1 MIPNEYHKLLAAQ
14 ILGCDIE
21 RLDAAIREET
31 GHGLMSYLKANL
43 PKKHG
48 GNLKFKN
55 FNLVRFAFKDHCDY
69 VGKEPAHDGAA
80 AKVWGLTTRRTT
92 DGGGVAEGWCNDKQL
107 FAVTANSFSR
117 VQNLAI
123 SALHGYIGRT
133 RRAHNK
139 KKPAKVYD
147 PAVGTGDFLNNVLID
162 PPLNGG
168 AE

>member
-1 MIPNEYHKLLAAQ
+1 MLPNEYHKFVAGQ
-14 ILGCDIE
+14 ILDCDIE

-48 GNLKFKN
+48 GNLKFKT
-55 FNLVRFAFKDHCDY
+55 FNLIRYAHQDNCLY
-69 VGKEPAHDGAA
+69 IGKEPAHDGAA
-80 AKVWGLTTRRTT
+80 AKVWELRTERTT
-92 DGGGVAEGWCNDKQL
+92 KGGGMGVAEGWCNGKQI

-139 KKPAKVYD
+139 KKPANK
-147 PAVGTGDFLNNVLID
+147 
-162 PPLNGG
+162 NGG